1 MVPKL
6 KRTKAIFSIHANVCA
21 RSKKKIK
28 GKLNDM
34 NDIVARFI
42 IHKNVIIVAHMSRVH
57 TKIEIMTEDTSH
69 PNCHHGNLRASE
81 Y

>member
-1 MVPKL
+1 MREKL
-6 KRTKAIFSIHANVCA
+6 K
-21 RSKKKIK
+21 KKK
-28 GKLNDM
+28 GKLND
-34 NDIVARFI
+34 IVAMFI